1 MTVLLGTSSPETPWV
16 SPCFIWG
23 FPPLRSPHSSGW
35 QRPSTAAWPKCNP
48 AMRALDAKMAG
59 ERWVKDG
66 SKESTPWEFWRLIKV
81 KKWGW
86 GTKNSSRGKSEDINE
101 DLVRTLKNL
110 IHHVAKQ
117 SAIVFQFHLNSIH

>member
-1 MTVLLGTSSPETPWV
+1 
-16 SPCFIWG
+16 
-23 FPPLRSPHSSGW
+23 
-35 QRPSTAAWPKCNP
+35 
-48 AMRALDAKMAG
+48 MRALDAKMAG

-86 GTKNSSRGKSEDINE
+86 GTKNASRGKSEDINE